1 MPNFSKYLLLSS
13 LALALSNCSQV
24 DSTKVFDQEQ
34 AAYLLNQGS
43 KSYPTKQLV
52 KLSLANKSAWKK
64 IDMSYGTVGSPFML
78 IPLEA
83 TRDHWQQSI
92 RTKISPFAANPDMT
106 ADKYVETIIA
116 NAKKA
121 CERVSTDHL
130 ELNNKQVL
138 YQLSL
143 FHCGEENIT
152 EVQIGKAFTGV
163 DAVYVVYYTAKSGIT
178 DQQIRQTANTI
189 NKAVLMKN
197 PSYSL

>member
-1 MPNFSKYLLLSS
+1 MKHISKIIALTS
-13 LALALSNCSQV
+13 LAVSLSNCSQV

-52 KLSLANKSAWKK
+52 KLSLANKQAWKK

-78 IPLEA
+78 IPLDA
-83 TRDHWQQSI
+83 TRDSWQQSI
-92 RTKISPFAANPDMT
+92 RTKISPYAANPDMT

-121 CERVSTDHL
+121 CQRVSTDHL
-130 ELNNKQVL
+130 ELNGTTVL

-143 FHCGEENIT
+143 FHCGDENIT
-152 EVQIGKAFTGV
+152 EVQIGKAFKGV
-163 DAVYVVYYTAKSGIT
+163 DAVYVVYYTAKSGT
-178 DQQIRQTANTI
+178 SEQQIRQTANTI
-189 NKAVLMKN
+189 NKATLMKN